1 MGSPSRTRLQSRRH
15 FSWWGPSLPW
25 LLQPQRLRLRL
36 MLIRGTATDI
46 VAMDTADTTGLMATM
61 VTTER
66 GLPMPS
72 QSPLRPLTL
81 TLMLMLGT
89 DTMATDTVAGDTVA
103 TTGPMATMAT
113 MERGLQML
121 SLSLLLLLSPMLMPI
136 LGMAT
141 DTVDTDGGVTTGP
154 MATMATMERG
164 PQMPSL
170 QLMLMLMPGTA
181 TTATVAGDTMATTA
195 HMDMGVTGE
204 VTGAKQTN
212 REVDSSSDCD
222 FPSTLASISRACA
235 LYGLQESD

>member
-1 MGSPSRTRLQSRRH
+1 M
-15 FSWWGPSLPW
+15 
-25 LLQPQRLRLRL
+25 L
-36 MLIRGTATDI
+36 MLIPGT
-46 VAMDTADTTGLMATM
+46 AMDTVDTDGVATTGPMATM

-72 QSPLRPLTL
+72 QSPLLPLTL

-89 DTMATDTVAGDTVA
+89 DTMATDTVATDGGA

-121 SLSLLLLLSPMLMPI
+121 SLSLLLLLSPILMLIPGTAM
-136 LGMAT
+136 
-141 DTVDTDGGVTTGP
+141 DTVDTDGVATTG
-154 MATMATMERG
+154 
-164 PQMPSL
+164 
-170 QLMLMLMPGTA
+170 LMA
-181 TTATVAGDTMATTA
+181 TTATVAGDTVATTA

-222 FPSTLASISRACA
+222 FPSTLASISRACS

>member
-121 SLSLLLLLSPMLMPI
+121 SLKLLLLLIPL
-136 LGMAT
+136 
-141 DTVDTDGGVTTGP
+141 
-154 MATMATMERG
+154 
-164 PQMPSL
+164 
-170 QLMLMLMPGTA
+170 LMLMPGTA
-181 TTATVAGDTMATTA
+181 TTATVAGDTVATTA

-204 VTGAKQTN
+204 VTGAMQTN

-222 FPSTLASISRACA
+222 FPSTLASISRAC
-235 LYGLQESD
+235 S

>member
-1 MGSPSRTRLQSRRH
+1 M
-15 FSWWGPSLPW
+15 
-25 LLQPQRLRLRL
+25 L
-36 MLIRGTATDI
+36 MLIPGT
-46 VAMDTADTTGLMATM
+46 AMDTVDTDGVATTGPMATM

-72 QSPLRPLTL
+72 QSPLLPLTL

-113 MERGLQML
+113 TERGPQMPR
-121 SLSLLLLLSPMLMPI
+121 LSLLLLLSPL
-136 LGMAT
+136 
-141 DTVDTDGGVTTGP
+141 
-154 MATMATMERG
+154 
-164 PQMPSL
+164 
-170 QLMLMLMPGTA
+170 LMLMPGTA
-181 TTATVAGDTMATTA
+181 TAATVAGDTVATTA

-222 FPSTLASISRACA
+222 FPSTLASISRAC
-235 LYGLQESD
+235 S

>member
-72 QSPLRPLTL
+72 QSPLRLLTP
-81 TLMLMLGT
+81 MLMPILGT
-89 DTMATDTVAGDTVA
+89 ATDTVVGDTVA

-113 MERGLQML
+113 TERGPQMPR
-121 SLSLLLLLSPMLMPI
+121 LSLLLLLSPMLMLIP
-136 LGMAT
+136 GTAM

-154 MATMATMERG
+154 MATMATM
-164 PQMPSL
+164 
-170 QLMLMLMPGTA
+170 
-181 TTATVAGDTMATTA
+181 
-195 HMDMGVTGE
+195 
-204 VTGAKQTN
+204 
-212 REVDSSSDCD
+212 
-222 FPSTLASISRACA
+222 
-235 LYGLQESD
+235 

>member
-113 MERGLQML
+113 MERRLPM
-121 SLSLLLLLSPMLMPI
+121 LSLLLLLSPMLMLIP
-136 LGMAT
+136 GTAT
-141 DTVDTDGGVTTGP
+141 DTVATDGVATTGP
-154 MATMATMERG
+154 MA
-164 PQMPSL
+164 
-170 QLMLMLMPGTA
+170 
-181 TTATVAGDTMATTA
+181 
-195 HMDMGVTGE
+195 
-204 VTGAKQTN
+204 
-212 REVDSSSDCD
+212 
-222 FPSTLASISRACA
+222 
-235 LYGLQESD
+235 